1 MPKNIAGIVSRHLS
15 EKIKMNSQGASM
27 KEKQTSLVKQIVPS
41 ALGWIS
47 LAVAIFIDGSF
58 VQEFALVAVARV
70 LP

>member
-1 MPKNIAGIVSRHLS
+1 MY
-15 EKIKMNSQGASM
+15 SQGASM
-27 KEKQTSLVKQIVPS
+27 NQKQTNLVKEVVPS

-58 VQEFALVAVARV
+58 VQEFALVSVARV

>member
-15 EKIKMNSQGASM
+15 VIRKMNSQGASM
-27 KEKQTSLVKQIVPS
+27 KRKQTSPIKEIVPS

-58 VQEFALVAVARV
+58 VQEFILVAVARV

>member
-1 MPKNIAGIVSRHLS
+1 MY
-15 EKIKMNSQGASM
+15 SQGASM
-27 KEKQTSLVKQIVPS
+27 NKKQTSLIKEIVPS

-58 VQEFALVAVARV
+58 VQEFTLVAVARV

>member
-1 MPKNIAGIVSRHLS
+1 MPKSIAGIVSRHLTNRR
-15 EKIKMNSQGASM
+15 KMNSQGASM
-27 KEKQTSLVKQIVPS
+27 KEKQTSPIKEIVPS

-58 VQEFALVAVARV
+58 IQEFTLVAVARV

>member
-15 EKIKMNSQGASM
+15 EIRKMYSQGASM
-27 KEKQTSLVKQIVPS
+27 NKKQTNPINEIVPS

-58 VQEFALVAVARV
+58 IQEFTLIAVARV

>member
-1 MPKNIAGIVSRHLS
+1 
-15 EKIKMNSQGASM
+15 MNSQGASM
-27 KEKQTSLVKQIVPS
+27 KLKQTNQIKEIVPS

-58 VQEFALVAVARV
+58 IQEFTLVTVARV